1 LDGMRK
7 QPLSNFSV
15 LMGLTDLE
23 DKLMGAMADQ
33 LSMQAELAKAIVATR
48 LNTGGLM
55 SLQQNDNQISLKDL
69 LTLP

>member
-1 LDGMRK
+1 
-7 QPLSNFSV
+7 
-15 LMGLTDLE
+15 
-23 DKLMGAMADQ
+23 